1 MNTDY
6 RYLNFSVLD
15 YTNSQ
20 ITSGYTLPI
29 TPFTFIPKFDAGDGY
44 AVSNTR
50 IIWDFG
56 DGTLSRDITA
66 THHFKIPGTYSV
78 KCYFYGA
85 SGIGY
90 ESSFVQNILVKDFIS
105 DTLVLS
111 AKKNSIIR
119 SSRYECPF
127 LISRFNSWQTYKSLS
142 SEGASIL
149 LEVSGNSSPIL
160 DIENYYQDK
169 YAHLKAS
176 ARFLTLDYNEALST
190 YDPIP
195 VKSVKTRNN
204 ADIYVKLDSS
214 NNITFCKK
222 DDDGSVLAGTSG
234 QRLIYYTD
242 DTVRTPDNKTIKP
255 ANISISFDYNN
266 FYDVDN
272 IRYNI
277 NESYS
282 VLNGTTQ
289 ATYSPAIHY
298 TEELNCMS
306 FSTNGID
313 SEGDFNIASFQI
325 GKNKFLGQ
333 KIPFVAKV
341 KDFSNFSSKA
351 WKKFDLKRDDEDL
364 TENSIKFYLKDTIT
378 NTVIP
383 SAFDIYEDY
392 GEFENYQKLG
402 FFKGYIVPKI
412 SKDDVAICCDVN
424 AISDIF
430 MYVDTKHTIITNPQ
444 STSIYKLDLMHNYA
458 TNIFDENNTTKK
470 VFDTQSLSGMYASI
484 IVPSYK
490 NAIISH
496 TYWTIDSDQDLV
508 AKLDFD
514 GDNVNTQKIYLPNGS
529 SPSFLAADKK
539 GDIWVTLH
547 DSVSVCKLSSNGDI
561 LFYTTPSASNVDY
574 SSNTYY
580 IPNSGAAGSNS
591 ILPAIVDVDVA
602 NNAWVVYNFSLSSFI
617 CVYNTQGNILQNY
630 DIPANYIGIDI
641 ICTYEK
647 ISWILLK
654 NKNNLENDG
663 LLKINQINGEVTF
676 ITIDHKVWAF
686 AYDVNDSLWFIA
698 NKNDIL
704 IKPSFNDDV
713 SHVMTVNSSS
723 NITSSDCN
731 FNGIAS
737 TTQGDLLIFDYV
749 DSNIKI
755 FNIADVINDASSA
768 TYKVVELNDINN
780 TGFYQNFIN
789 TKGDPTGFKYTEKFL
804 YGYPQFSQEGCCSN
818 KFNINP
824 VSGKGIAKLN
834 ENFDM
839 SAQMKNF
846 SFQESLKESSDLFDI
861 FIEKCLGSKDE
872 SPTLL
877 GKKIYEKIANFVD
890 NNSFIDTC
898 NIDKLNSI
906 HKLLNENLY
915 IFNTYNFPPN
925 ITRLLDLFSIKL
937 SKLKGSRNKFNEN
950 FDTKGYTVD
959 SNTIYGKNLGE
970 KLDFLNSII
979 SIDDG
984 FIVAHERFSNSYTL
998 CNTKVLTAD
1007 FIDEYNNT
1015 YPLSSYTPLW
1025 GWSLV
1030 LPKTYANE
1038 EIEKYYTFYRYIS
1051 AYSNEQLE
1059 GIINWSDKLTT
1070 LSESISSQSD
1080 WWDLTENIITRE
1092 LMVGLEL
1099 LSSNS

>member
-1 MNTDY
+1 MNADF

-15 YTNSQ
+15 YTYNQ

-29 TPFTFIPKFDAGDGY
+29 TPFTFIPKFDAGDGL

-56 DGTLSRDITA
+56 DGTTSRDITA
-66 THHFKIPGTYSV
+66 THFYKVPGTYSV

-111 AKKNSIIR
+111 SKQNAIIR

-127 LISRFNSWQTYKSLS
+127 LISRFNSWQSYNSLS

-160 DIENYYQDK
+160 DIENYYLDK
-169 YAHLKAS
+169 YAHLKPS
-176 ARFLTLDYNEALST
+176 ARFLTLDYNAVLST
-190 YDPIP
+190 FDPIP
-195 VKSVKTRNN
+195 VKTIKTTNN
-204 ADIYVKLDSS
+204 VDIYVKLNEN
-214 NNITFCKK
+214 NNIIFCKK
-222 DDDGSVLAGTSG
+222 DDIGSVLAGTSG

-242 DTVRTPDNKTIKP
+242 DTVRTPNNKTIKP
-255 ANISISFDYNN
+255 ANISISFDYSN

-272 IRYNI
+272 VKYNI
-277 NESYS
+277 AEQYS

-289 ATYSPAIHY
+289 ATYTPAIHY
-298 TEELNCMS
+298 VEQLSCVS

-313 SEGDFNIASFQI
+313 SEGNFNIATFQI
-325 GKNKFLGQ
+325 SKNKFLGQ

-351 WKKFDLKRDDEDL
+351 WKKFTLKKENEELD
-364 TENSIKFYLKDTIT
+364 ENSIKFYLKDTTTDTI
-378 NTVIP
+378 IP

-402 FFKGYIVPKI
+402 FFKGYIIPKI
-412 SKDDVAICCDVN
+412 ARDNVSICCDVN
-424 AISDIF
+424 GISDFF

-444 STSIYKLDLMHNYA
+444 STSIYKLDLAHNYA
-458 TNIFDENNTTKK
+458 TNIFDENNTVKH
-470 VFDTQSLSGMYASI
+470 VFDTQTLSGMYASI
-484 IVPSYK
+484 VVPSYK

-496 TYWTIDSDQDLV
+496 TYWAIDSDQDLI
-508 AKLDFD
+508 AKIDFD
-514 GDNVNTQKIYLPNGS
+514 NNDVQKIYLPQGS
-529 SPSFLAADKK
+529 SPSFIAADKK
-539 GDIWVTLH
+539 GDVWVTLY
-547 DSVSVCKLSSNGDI
+547 DSISVCKLSSSGDI
-561 LFYTTPSASNVDY
+561 LFYAAPSADNIDY

-591 ILPAIVDVDVA
+591 ILPAIVDIDVK

-617 CVYNTQGNILQNY
+617 CVYDKDGIILNNY
-630 DIPANYIGIDI
+630 EIPENYIGNDI

-647 ISWILLK
+647 ISWILLQ
-654 NKNNLENDG
+654 NKNNFENDG
-663 LLKINQINGEVTF
+663 LLKINQDTGEINF
-676 ITIDHKVWAF
+676 INIDHKVWAF
-686 AYDVNDSLWFIA
+686 SYDIYENLWFIA

-704 IKPSFNDDV
+704 IKPSFTNDV
-713 SHVMTVNSSS
+713 SYIMSVDSTSDIMS
-723 NITSSDCN
+723 NDCN

-749 DSNIKI
+749 DSDIKI
-755 FNIADVINDASSA
+755 FTIDNIINNVSS
-768 TYKVVELNDINN
+768 TPKIIKLNDIN
-780 TGFYQNFIN
+780 TIGFYQNFIN

-804 YGYPQFSQEGCCSN
+804 YGPPQFSTTGCCSN
-818 KFNINP
+818 TFNINP
-824 VSGKGIAKLN
+824 VSGKGIAKIN

-839 SAQMKNF
+839 ASQMKNF
-846 SFQESLKESSDLFDI
+846 SFQESLKNSNDLLDE
-861 FIEKCLGSKDE
+861 FIKMCLGTSNE

-877 GKKIYEKIANFVD
+877 GKKIYEKISNFVD

-950 FDTKGYTVD
+950 FDSKGYTTD
-959 SNTIYGKNLGE
+959 SNTFYGKNLGE
-970 KLDFLNSII
+970 QLNFLNSII

-984 FIVAHERFSNSYTL
+984 YIIAHERFSDTYNL
-998 CNTKVLTAD
+998 CNTNVLTANFLD
-1007 FIDEYNNT
+1007 SENKT
-1015 YPLSSYTPLW
+1015 YALSGYTPLW

-1030 LPKTYANE
+1030 LPKSYDNE
-1038 EIEKYYTFYRYIS
+1038 EIEKYYTFYKYIS
-1051 AYSNEQLE
+1051 TYSDEQLE
-1059 GIINWSDKLTT
+1059 GIINWNDSFTT
-1070 LSESISSQSD
+1070 LSESISSQAQ
-1080 WWDLTENIITRE
+1080 WWDSAESIITRE